1 MITELGVAEDGR
13 IVLRNTKPEPM
24 LVFEARPL
32 GRCHHQGRVPTMTVN
47 RTLVTPGPSPKNELG
62 LFSTGFLS
70 FYPIRWFVK
79 NCWFESNR
87 PMKLL
92 YSN

>member
-1 MITELGVAEDGR
+1 MITELGVAEAGVR
-13 IVLRNTKPEPM
+13 LRNINPEIT
-24 LVFEARPL
+24 PL

-92 YSN
+92 SN